1 MVIFYPIIDKSGS
14 VYGVFNVSEYN
25 AQLKQAG
32 LLVRVVMTQSQ
43 NVDPKEIKK
52 FEDMASR
59 WWDLEGEFK
68 PLHQINPLRL
78 NYVLD
83 NCDGLFGKEVL
94 DVGCGGGILA
104 ESMAKQGAM
113 VTGLDMGK
121 EPLEVARLH
130 ALETGTEL
138 TYIQS
143 TIEEHAQHNAGKYD
157 VVTCMEMLEHVP
169 DPLSVIR
176 SCAALVKPGGHVF
189 FSTLNRNFKSYL
201 FAIVGAE
208 KLLKIVPEGTHD
220 HDKFIRPAEL
230 IKMIDQTDL
239 TETGIT
245 GLHYNPLTDTY
256 KLGQNVDVNYIVHTV
271 KF

>member
-1 MVIFYPIIDKSGS
+1 
-14 VYGVFNVSEYN
+14 
-25 AQLKQAG
+25 
-32 LLVRVVMTQSQ
+32 MTQAQ
-43 NVDPKEIKK
+43 NVDPNEIKK

-83 NCDGLFGKEVL
+83 NASGLFGKVVL

-104 ESMAKQGAM
+104 ESMAKEGAI

-130 ALETGTEL
+130 ALETGTKL

-143 TIEEHAQHNAGKYD
+143 TIEDHAQENAGTYD

-189 FSTLNRNFKSYL
+189 FSTLNRNIKSYL

-220 HDKFIRPAEL
+220 YDKFIRPSEL
-230 IKMIDQTDL
+230 IKMIDQTPL

-245 GLHYNPLTDTY
+245 GLQYNPLTDTY
-256 KLGQNVDVNYIVHTV
+256 RLGRNVDVNYIVHTQ

>member
-1 MVIFYPIIDKSGS
+1 MSKP
-14 VYGVFNVSEYN
+14 
-25 AQLKQAG
+25 
-32 LLVRVVMTQSQ
+32 Q
-43 NVDPKEIKK
+43 NVDPNEIKK
-52 FEDMASR
+52 FEEMASR

-78 NYVLD
+78 NYVLERA
-83 NCDGLFGKEVL
+83 DGLFGKTVL

-104 ESMAKQGAM
+104 ESMAREGAH

-130 ALETGTEL
+130 ALETGTKL

-143 TIEEHAQHNAGKYD
+143 TIEDHAQENPQTYD

-169 DPLSVIR
+169 DPLSVIQ

-220 HDKFIRPAEL
+220 HEKFIRPSEL
-230 IKMIDQTDL
+230 LKMIDATPLQ
-239 TETGIT
+239 EQSIT
-245 GLHYNPLTDTY
+245 GLLYNPLTDTY
-256 KLGQNVDVNYIVHTV
+256 RLGANVDVNYIIHTRLI
-271 KF
+271 